1 LKDSDDPVELF
12 SYALALKREGSY
24 REAIDIYRILIAV
37 RPDARTYNNL
47 ANCYVAVQDL
57 ETGKELYMKS
67 IERKPLP
74 SALYNLSQVYRETF
88 QFEKGEEYFLLA
100 QRWDS
105 NAVSQFRS
113 IFSRNPNR
121 FVIDEPLSVPD
132 IWEYSRAKVSGT
144 FPAGLSTL
152 PPAIIPAIGIVM
164 IFLFSALTR
173 RFKHWAYR
181 CSRCGK
187 ILCPRCERHILWG
200 RMCLQ
205 CYRSLVKL
213 DELDAKERISRLL
226 TVYEY
231 QKKRRSFIK
240 AISFLIPGSGHIY
253 AGNVLYG
260 FMFLWLFLFFLFVP
274 IMNSFFVVQM
284 SGFSHLWLNICSVLL
299 MIMVYLLYN
308 AITRRRL
315 AKGWL

>member
-1 LKDSDDPVELF
+1 
-12 SYALALKREGSY
+12 
-24 REAIDIYRILIAV
+24 
-37 RPDARTYNNL
+37 
-47 ANCYVAVQDL
+47 
-57 ETGKELYMKS
+57 MKS

-74 SALYNLSQVYRETF
+74 SALYNVSQVYRETF

-100 QRWDS
+100 QKWDS

-132 IWEYSRAKVSGT
+132 IWEYSRAKVAGT

-284 SGFSHLWLNICSVLL
+284 SSFSHLWLNICSVLL